1 MNKYQTA
8 IVDHEGLI
16 YVLEAITNLKREY
29 TKNEVYIDDF
39 KDVNPTNCN
48 AKRIKNAEI
57 ITRVE
62 QLRKEYNEKIQTL
75 KTI

>member
-57 ITRVE
+57 II
-62 QLRKEYNEKIQTL
+62 KDMSKL
-75 KTI
+75 KSYKMNTTN